1 MPLLELLALPLPQ
14 LKILWSQIVSVLDF
28 EFSVLV
34 SQILSVLELDIID
47 FEFRQ
52 QSMIWVLHLVHDKG

>member
-1 MPLLELLALPLPQ
+1 M
-14 LKILWSQIVSVLDF
+14 SVLDF